1 MVEDGDGDDD
11 EDRDTDLFLLP
22 LRAGNA
28 GIGNLKILGFR

>member
-22 LRAGNA
+22 LREGNA
-28 GIGNLKILGFR
+28 DIGILKILGFR